1 MGVKNHNTKREKTV
15 MGKWLR
21 VAVFTAAFIGVVFA
35 VFRYYK
41 FVSKTVYEESVSHL
55 TEGANCIRV

>member
-1 MGVKNHNTKREKTV
+1 MGVKNHNTKREKRV

-41 FVSKTVYEESVSHL
+41 FVSKTCL
-55 TEGANCIRV
+55 